1 MVTAAEVA
9 ARLQAE
15 GLLPGGPSPRALAQ
29 IDDMAEKVMNYLNT
43 DGVPDG
49 LSRTFCRLCGAYIRS
64 CDAGAASGAAGEGE
78 VKSISEGDVTVTF
91 AVSSETAA
99 ATADSFI
106 AGYASDLNRYRSAYP
121 RKEDAPWQFQQT

>member
-9 ARLQAE
+9 ARLQVE

-43 DGVPDG
+43 DGIPDG
-49 LSRTFCRLCGAYIRS
+49 LSRTFCRLCGAYIQS
-64 CDAGAASGAAGEGE
+64 CAAGAASSAVGE

-106 AGYASDLNRYRSAYP
+106 AGYASDLNRYRSVYP
-121 RKEDAPWQFQQT
+121 RREDAPWQFQQT